1 MEIRTMD
8 QVVFQHLQNHIEA
21 TMAMGEN
28 CAPKIAEAAEN
39 ITQALLAGHKI
50 YSCGIGEK
58 APASQ
63 LLVQYL
69 TAGFEIE
76 RPGFPAI
83 DLLSLINGTNHT
95 DGLSNA
101 LHIHGNNSDVLIVFS
116 AQENHGSLIKTVETA
131 VEKGM
136 MVVSIVA
143 STESLLMPATGSNHI
158 EINCGESSSKASAAM
173 NFLIIQC
180 LCKLIDSKIFGEN

>member
-1 MEIRTMD
+1 MESHPMD

-28 CAPKIAEAAEN
+28 CAPKIAKAAEK
-39 ITQALLAGHKI
+39 ITQALLAGHTI
-50 YSCGIGEK
+50 YSCGVGEK
-58 APASQ
+58 APLSQ

-69 TAGFEIE
+69 TTGFEIE

-83 DLLSLINGTNHT
+83 DLLSLVNGANDT

-101 LHIHGNNSDVLIVFS
+101 LHIHGNNSDVLVIFS
-116 AQENHGSLIKTVETA
+116 TQEKNDALIKTIETS

-136 MVVSIVA
+136 MVVHISA
-143 STESLLMPATGSNHI
+143 STEPVLTSSMEPNHI
-158 EINCGESSSKASAAM
+158 EINCEESSPKSSAAM

-180 LCKLIDSKIFGEN
+180 LCTLIDSKIFGEN

>member
-1 MEIRTMD
+1 MD
-8 QVVFQHLQNHIEA
+8 QVIFQHLQNHIEA

-58 APASQ
+58 APVSQ

-76 RPGFPAI
+76 RPGFPAT
-83 DLLSLINGTNHT
+83 DLLSLSNGTNNT
-95 DGLSNA
+95 DSLSNA
-101 LHIHGNNSDVLIVFS
+101 LHIHGNNSDVLVVFS
-116 AQENHGSLIKTVETA
+116 TQESHDSLVKTVETA
-131 VEKGM
+131 VAKGM
-136 MVVSIVA
+136 TVVSIA
-143 STESLLMPATGSNHI
+143 TSTESLLMTETGSNYI
-158 EINCGESSSKASAAM
+158 EINCGESSSKSSAAM
-173 NFLIIQC
+173 NFLIVQC
-180 LCKLIDSKIFGEN
+180 LCTLIDNKIFGEN

>member
-1 MEIRTMD
+1 MD

-50 YSCGIGEK
+50 YSCGVGEK
-58 APASQ
+58 APVSQ

-83 DLLSLINGTNHT
+83 DLLGLINGTNHI
-95 DGLSNA
+95 DSLSNA
-101 LHIHGNNSDVLIVFS
+101 LHIHGNNSDVLVVFS
-116 AQENHGSLIKTVETA
+116 AQDNNDALVK
-131 VEKGM
+131 
-136 MVVSIVA
+136 
-143 STESLLMPATGSNHI
+143 NR
-158 EINCGESSSKASAAM
+158 
-173 NFLIIQC
+173 
-180 LCKLIDSKIFGEN
+180 

>member
-1 MEIRTMD
+1 MD

-21 TMAMGEN
+21 TMSMGEN
-28 CAPKIAEAAEN
+28 CAPKIADAAEN

-50 YSCGIGEK
+50 YSCGIDET
-58 APASQ
+58 APVSQ

-83 DLLSLINGTNHT
+83 DLLGLINGTNHI
-95 DGLSNA
+95 DSLSNA
-101 LHIHGNNSDVLIVFS
+101 LHIHGNNSDVLVVFS
-116 AQENHGSLIKTVETA
+116 AQDNNDALVKPVETA
-131 VEKGM
+131 AEKGM
-136 MVVSIVA
+136 MVVSIAA
-143 STESLLMPATGSNHI
+143 SIDSLLMPATGSNHI
-158 EINCGESSSKASAAM
+158 EINSGESSSTASAAM

-180 LCKLIDSKIFGEN
+180 LCTLIDSKIFGEN

>member
-1 MEIRTMD
+1 MD

-50 YSCGIGEK
+50 YSCGVGEK
-58 APASQ
+58 APVSQ

-83 DLLSLINGTNHT
+83 DLLSLINGTNHI
-95 DGLSNA
+95 DSLSNA
-101 LHIHGNNSDVLIVFS
+101 LHIHGNNSDVLVVFS
-116 AQENHGSLIKTVETA
+116 AQDNNDALVKTVETA

-136 MVVSIVA
+136 MVVSIAA
-143 STESLLMPATGSNHI
+143 STGSLLMPSTGLNHI

-180 LCKLIDSKIFGEN
+180 LCTLIDSKIFGEN

>member
-1 MEIRTMD
+1 MD

-28 CAPKIAEAAEN
+28 CAPKIAEAAEK
-39 ITQALLAGHKI
+39 ITQALLAGHTI
-50 YSCGIGEK
+50 YSCGVGEK
-58 APASQ
+58 APLSQ

-69 TAGFEIE
+69 TTGFEIE

-83 DLLSLINGTNHT
+83 DIPSLTNGTNT
-95 DGLSNA
+95 ADGFSNA
-101 LHIHGNNSDVLIVFS
+101 LHIHGNNSDVLVVFS
-116 AQENHGSLIKTVETA
+116 AQKNSDALVKTIETA

-136 MVVSIVA
+136 MVVHISA
-143 STESLLMPATGSNHI
+143 STESLLTPSTGPNHI
-158 EINCGESSSKASAAM
+158 EINCEESSSKSSAAM

-180 LCKLIDSKIFGEN
+180 LCTLIDSKIFGEN

>member
-1 MEIRTMD
+1 MD

-28 CAPKIAEAAEN
+28 CAPKIAKAAEKV
-39 ITQALLAGHKI
+39 TQALLAGHTI
-50 YSCGIGEK
+50 YSCGLGEK
-58 APASQ
+58 APLSQ

-69 TAGFEIE
+69 TTGFEIE

-83 DLLSLINGTNHT
+83 DLLSLINGAIST
-95 DGLSNA
+95 DSLSNA
-101 LHIHGNNSDVLIVFS
+101 LHIHGNNSDLLVVFS
-116 AQENHGSLIKTVETA
+116 AQENNDALVKTIETA

-136 MVVSIVA
+136 IVVHISA
-143 STESLLMPATGSNHI
+143 STESLLKSSIGPNQI
-158 EINCGESSSKASAAM
+158 EINCGESSSKSSAAI

-180 LCKLIDSKIFGEN
+180 LCTLIDNKIFGEN

>member
-1 MEIRTMD
+1 MD

-58 APASQ
+58 APVSQ

-83 DLLSLINGTNHT
+83 DLLSLSNGTNNT
-95 DGLSNA
+95 DSLSNA
-101 LHIHGNNSDVLIVFS
+101 LHIHGNNSDVLVVFS
-116 AQENHGSLIKTVETA
+116 TQESHDSLVKTVETA
-131 VEKGM
+131 VEKGT
-136 MVVSIVA
+136 MVVSIA
-143 STESLLMPATGSNHI
+143 TSTEALLMTETGSNYI
-158 EINCGESSSKASAAM
+158 EINCGESSSKSSAAM
-173 NFLIIQC
+173 NFLIVQC
-180 LCKLIDSKIFGEN
+180 LCTLIDSKIFGEN

>member
-1 MEIRTMD
+1 MD

-21 TMAMGEN
+21 TMAMCEN

-50 YSCGIGEK
+50 YSCGVGEK
-58 APASQ
+58 APVSQ

-83 DLLSLINGTNHT
+83 DLLSLINGANHI
-95 DGLSNA
+95 DSLSNA
-101 LHIHGNNSDVLIVFS
+101 LHIHGNNSDVLVVFS
-116 AQENHGSLIKTVETA
+116 AQDNNDALVKTVETA

-136 MVVSIVA
+136 IVVSIAA
-143 STESLLMPATGSNHI
+143 STDSLLIPATGLTHI

-180 LCKLIDSKIFGEN
+180 LCTLIDSKIFGEN

>member
-1 MEIRTMD
+1 MD
-8 QVVFQHLQNHIEA
+8 QVVFEHLQNHIEA

-28 CAPKIAEAAEN
+28 CATKIADAAEKT
-39 ITQALLAGHKI
+39 TQALLAGHTI
-50 YSCGIGEK
+50 YSCGVGEK
-58 APASQ
+58 APLSQ

-69 TAGFEIE
+69 TTGFEIE

-83 DLLSLINGTNHT
+83 DLLSLINGTNGT

-101 LHIHGNNSDVLIVFS
+101 LHIHGNNSDILVVFS
-116 AQENHGSLIKTVETA
+116 AQENNDVLVKTIETA

-136 MVVSIVA
+136 MVIHISA
-143 STESLLMPATGSNHI
+143 LTESLLTPSMGPNHI
-158 EINCGESSSKASAAM
+158 EINCGESSSKSSAAM

-180 LCKLIDSKIFGEN
+180 LCTLIDRKIFGEN

>member
-1 MEIRTMD
+1 MD

-28 CAPKIAEAAEN
+28 CALKIAETAEKV
-39 ITQALLAGHKI
+39 TQALLAGHTI

-58 APASQ
+58 APLSQ

-69 TAGFEIE
+69 TTGFEIE

-83 DLLSLINGTNHT
+83 DLLSLINGANQI
-95 DGLSNA
+95 DSLSNA
-101 LHIHGNNSDVLIVFS
+101 LHIHGKNSDVLVVFS
-116 AQENHGSLIKTVETA
+116 AQNNNDALVKTVETA

-136 MVVSIVA
+136 MVVSIAA
-143 STESLLMPATGSNHI
+143 STESLLMPATGLNYI

-180 LCKLIDSKIFGEN
+180 LCTLIDSKIFGEN

>member
-1 MEIRTMD
+1 MD

-58 APASQ
+58 APVSQ

-83 DLLSLINGTNHT
+83 DLLSLINGTNHI
-95 DGLSNA
+95 DSLSNA
-101 LHIHGNNSDVLIVFS
+101 LHIHGNNSDVLVVFS
-116 AQENHGSLIKTVETA
+116 AQENHDSLVKTVETA

-136 MVVSIVA
+136 MVVSISA
-143 STESLLMPATGSNHI
+143 STESLLMPTTGSNHI
-158 EINCGESSSKASAAM
+158 EINCGDSSSKASATM

>member
-1 MEIRTMD
+1 MD

-58 APASQ
+58 APVSQ

-69 TAGFEIE
+69 AAGFEIE

-83 DLLSLINGTNHT
+83 NLLSLCNGTNNT

-101 LHIHGNNSDVLIVFS
+101 LHIHGNNSDVLVVFCT
-116 AQENHGSLIKTVETA
+116 QESHDSLVKTVETA

-136 MVVSIVA
+136 MVVSIA
-143 STESLLMPATGSNHI
+143 TSTESLLMTATGSNYI
-158 EINCGESSSKASAAM
+158 EINCGESLSKSSAAM
-173 NFLIIQC
+173 NFLVVQC
-180 LCKLIDSKIFGEN
+180 LCTLIDSKIFGEN